1 MNVAQLIAQLRKL
14 DPSLEVFIECE
25 DAYYSK
31 PLEPSDVVLGVC
43 ATHAPYEVTTT
54 ENRFGD
60 RIAPKTITIPERL
73 VWSSDADMLEGVS
86 GVRPALIITC

>member
-25 DAYYSK
+25 DSYYSK

-43 ATHAPYEVTTT
+43 ALQAPYEVTTT

-60 RIAPKTITIPERL
+60 RIAPKTIEVPEHL
-73 VWSSDADMLEGVS
+73 VWASDADMLESVS
-86 GVRPALIITC
+86 KVRPALLITC